1 MIRLCDYAGDKGFF
15 DLPDPTIKADK
26 MFFASLSFTEVA
38 YDLTKHIIV
47 DEAFLGAMEAF
58 LPNIIQYVY
67 DWADSMGIDLDWF
80 VEQRSDTTLSEN
92 HCITRS
98 INFKHRENEK
108 EIKMDPEDLQT
119 RLNQEIITTSDPRK
133 MLGMYT
139 AKRVLRTWTEDFI
152 DQDTGELVTIERNDV
167 IMERGVLL
175 TPEQVSELSF
185 YLQSGDIKEVEIT
198 NQCRNGIE
206 YLGGGFT
213 PWMATVK
220 VNGKNTKMLLFAQD
234 INQAL
239 EILKDY
245 TELETSGSFFILGIK
260 QRSSLI
266 YIDSQLSSYA
276 MNEKGEAVVDE
287 KDDEKVVKQR
297 FYIVDASIQ
306 NLDATQDQVE
316 DGVDVYCQTFLL
328 KSANADSAKKQIEL
342 YMARK
347 AKERAETGKEAIICK
362 YGITINAA
370 SPVGIGS
377 VVPEDFSEAYKH
389 AESDFA
395 KEVEKK
401 DSKEEDEDENS
412 EE

>member
-1 MIRLCDYAGDKGFF
+1 
-15 DLPDPTIKADK
+15 
-26 MFFASLSFTEVA
+26 
-38 YDLTKHIIV
+38 
-47 DEAFLGAMEAF
+47 
-58 LPNIIQYVY
+58 
-67 DWADSMGIDLDWF
+67 
-80 VEQRSDTTLSEN
+80 
-92 HCITRS
+92 
-98 INFKHRENEK
+98 
-108 EIKMDPEDLQT
+108 MDPEDLQT

-175 TPEQVSELSF
+175 
-185 YLQSGDIKEVEIT
+185 
-198 NQCRNGIE
+198 
-206 YLGGGFT
+206 
-213 PWMATVK
+213 
-220 VNGKNTKMLLFAQD
+220 
-234 INQAL
+234 
-239 EILKDY
+239 
-245 TELETSGSFFILGIK
+245 
-260 QRSSLI
+260 
-266 YIDSQLSSYA
+266 
-276 MNEKGEAVVDE
+276 
-287 KDDEKVVKQR
+287 
-297 FYIVDASIQ
+297 SIQ

-401 DSKEEDEDENS
+401 DTKEEDEDENS

>member
-1 MIRLCDYAGDKGFF
+1 
-15 DLPDPTIKADK
+15 
-26 MFFASLSFTEVA
+26 
-38 YDLTKHIIV
+38 
-47 DEAFLGAMEAF
+47 
-58 LPNIIQYVY
+58 
-67 DWADSMGIDLDWF
+67 
-80 VEQRSDTTLSEN
+80 
-92 HCITRS
+92 
-98 INFKHRENEK
+98 
-108 EIKMDPEDLQT
+108 MDPEDLQT

-152 DQDTGELVTIERNDV
+152 DEDTGEIVTIERNDM

-198 NQCRNGIE
+198 NQCRNGVE

-401 DSKEEDEDENS
+401 DTKEEDEDENS

>member
-1 MIRLCDYAGDKGFF
+1 
-15 DLPDPTIKADK
+15 
-26 MFFASLSFTEVA
+26 
-38 YDLTKHIIV
+38 
-47 DEAFLGAMEAF
+47 
-58 LPNIIQYVY
+58 
-67 DWADSMGIDLDWF
+67 
-80 VEQRSDTTLSEN
+80 
-92 HCITRS
+92 
-98 INFKHRENEK
+98 
-108 EIKMDPEDLQT
+108 
-119 RLNQEIITTSDPRK
+119 
-133 MLGMYT
+133 
-139 AKRVLRTWTEDFI
+139 
-152 DQDTGELVTIERNDV
+152 
-167 IMERGVLL
+167 
-175 TPEQVSELSF
+175 
-185 YLQSGDIKEVEIT
+185 
-198 NQCRNGIE
+198 
-206 YLGGGFT
+206 
-213 PWMATVK
+213 
-220 VNGKNTKMLLFAQD
+220 
-234 INQAL
+234 
-239 EILKDY
+239 
-245 TELETSGSFFILGIK
+245 
-260 QRSSLI
+260 
-266 YIDSQLSSYA
+266 

-362 YGITINAA
+362 YVITINAA

>member
-1 MIRLCDYAGDKGFF
+1 
-15 DLPDPTIKADK
+15 
-26 MFFASLSFTEVA
+26 
-38 YDLTKHIIV
+38 
-47 DEAFLGAMEAF
+47 
-58 LPNIIQYVY
+58 
-67 DWADSMGIDLDWF
+67 
-80 VEQRSDTTLSEN
+80 
-92 HCITRS
+92 
-98 INFKHRENEK
+98 
-108 EIKMDPEDLQT
+108 MDPEDLQT

-167 IMERGVLL
+167 IMDRGVLL

-198 NQCRNGIE
+198 NQCRNGVE

-239 EILKDY
+239 EVLKDY

-266 YIDSQLSSYA
+266 YIESQLSSYA
-276 MNEKGEAVVDE
+276 MNE

-306 NLDATQDQVE
+306 NLDATQDQVD
-316 DGVDVYCQTFLL
+316 DGVDVYSQTFLL

-377 VVPEDFSEAYKH
+377 VVPEDFSMAYKH
-389 AESDFA
+389 AESDFC
-395 KEVEKK
+395 KVVDKK
-401 DSKEEDEDENS
+401 DTKEENEDENS